1 MEYDHKYYHYYLYI
15 RSCLLLRRFSEHGNV
30 AFRILNDYLY
40 IICIC
45 IYKYIYVYI
54 YTYPMRYIGY
64 IDANPTAEINSL
76 LEGGDHGRQHDA

>member
-1 MEYDHKYYHYYLYI
+1 MIISIITITYILDHVYYCGDFLNMGMLPLEYWMIIYILY
-15 RSCLLLRRFSEHGNV
+15 V
-30 AFRILNDYLY
+30 YAY
-40 IICIC
+40 IS
-45 IYKYIYVYI
+45 IYTYIYI